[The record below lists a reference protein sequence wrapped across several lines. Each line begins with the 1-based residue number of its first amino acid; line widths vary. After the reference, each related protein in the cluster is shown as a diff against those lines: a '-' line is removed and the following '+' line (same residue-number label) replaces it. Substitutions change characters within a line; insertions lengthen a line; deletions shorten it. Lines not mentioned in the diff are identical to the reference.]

1 MRKEV
6 TEQSKVEEHLPP
18 SLDLAFDWVKGVLI
32 DQSHAAD
39 ALETKATTLFSV
51 ATVIL
56 GIGLSAGI
64 LSSNGVKIGSIVFGG
79 LTLISYAL
87 VIAFAFA
94 AIQLQ

>member
-1 MRKEV
+1 MDKEV

-51 ATVIL
+51 ATVI
-56 GIGLSAGI
+56 
-64 LSSNGVKIGSIVFGG
+64 
-79 LTLISYAL
+79 
-87 VIAFAFA
+87 
-94 AIQLQ
+94 